1 MTRARQWQG
10 RAGRSHGLATVDGP
24 RSAPMAPPT
33 RSPTAGPP
41 PPTTRARGGPR
52 RGRAA
57 RRVSGRGWA
66 CFGGRGCGLGC
77 RDVAGLAHTPGYVK
91 VATVP
96 QRTHCSSWAR
106 PSSVP
111 GNTRNLWNRHRQR
124 SRPNRSS
131 AVGGSAKGCGVM
143 ATRRDRATPNDT
155 GTAFVPS
162 TARPCLRSAGNRDLA
177 PAGDGVADVGVGV
190 RGAAAL
196 PTVVLGGWFRGR
208 WPVDLGDGFRRG
220 PTRSS
225 CPRLGRGPRRDAHE
239 RRPDEAGGRLLV
251 QRRRVGLGGRGGV
264 ERGDHEVAQRVGRG
278 LTPGDPPDD

>member
-208 WPVDLGDGFRRG
+208 WPVDLGDGFRVDLPGQVVLGSGVDRAAMH
-220 PTRSS
+220 TNDAQM
-225 CPRLGRGPRRDAHE
+225 RLGVGCWSSGAGLVSVDAAASSAVTM
-239 RRPDEAGGRLLV
+239 RSRSASGG
-251 QRRRVGLGGRGGV
+251 G
-264 ERGDHEVAQRVGRG
+264 
-278 LTPGDPPDD
+278 